1 MVDDGWRWCITV
13 SFILISSH
21 SIQEWLVTFSLCLAD
36 LIRWS
41 HHLFLGRLVDIVF
54 SARWD
59 WSVRALDDVS
69 RERSFDTVDTHL
81 LSLRAQVDNCSK
93 RHSFCFALL
102 LSGAPVFDMNSQ
114 QQRCCQGFALRGSQ
128 FACQP
133 GVFITFSLSQC
144 AGLLLLW
151 PKTCWLLCDHLLSSG
166 LSARLSYQLLAR
178 NVHAHVHQMALLAF
192 IWPCGHAF
200 RRLII
205 RLLTMFW
212 LFWAKWLSACI
223 NSTWQQF

>member
-102 LSGAPVFDMNSQ
+102 FKPHGWVWHQTTLLGMTIVYHHGWWAISVSRGDP
-114 QQRCCQGFALRGSQ
+114 GFAFGILTLH
-128 FACQP
+128 FLAP
-133 GVFITFSLSQC
+133 GTLV
-144 AGLLLLW
+144 
-151 PKTCWLLCDHLLSSG
+151 
-166 LSARLSYQLLAR
+166 
-178 NVHAHVHQMALLAF
+178 
-192 IWPCGHAF
+192 
-200 RRLII
+200 
-205 RLLTMFW
+205 
-212 LFWAKWLSACI
+212 
-223 NSTWQQF
+223 